1 MYRYTYNSIILHLR
15 EKHPVKVHVWAGIS
29 HRGHTGIIC
38 IFDGKM
44 DAVLYVDII
53 RQTLLPFLDTIYPD
67 GHHLMQGNDP
77 KHTSNHCKDY
87 FKKTPLNRR
96 T

>member
-1 MYRYTYNSIILHLR
+1 
-15 EKHPVKVHVWAGIS
+15 
-29 HRGHTGIIC
+29 
-38 IFDGKM
+38 M

-53 RQTLLPFLDTIYPD
+53 GQTLLPFLDTIYPD

-87 FKKTPLNRR
+87 FKKTPLNQKFVATKRSKQQNHSVVKHAFSKK
-96 T
+96 